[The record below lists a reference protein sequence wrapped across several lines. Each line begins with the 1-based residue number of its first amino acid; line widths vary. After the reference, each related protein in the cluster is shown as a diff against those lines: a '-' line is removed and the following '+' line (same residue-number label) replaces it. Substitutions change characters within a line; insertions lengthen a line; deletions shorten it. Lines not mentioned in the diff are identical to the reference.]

1 MNWNTLLP
9 PLLALA
15 ATAGGPIFMAMQLR
29 KARLI
34 EDTPTSRIRSA
45 PQGYVE
51 LSGFARELGARGLPL
66 LAPLTQKP
74 CVWFRY
80 RIEHYQHSG
89 KNSRWHTVESGNSE
103 QWFELDDDSGRCCVD
118 PCGADITPTIRE
130 CWKDSVRRTS
140 RPANHTSSLDAVF
153 GNIGAEWITF
163 GRSLFG
169 LGRGRFNFGGEY
181 RYTEWRIEP
190 GTWLYALGH
199 FETVHAPS
207 AAEREQAQTRTLLNQ
222 WKQNRDEL
230 LGRFDRNGDGEIDL
244 QEWEEARRAAA
255 RAAQSQVLKEMPA
268 AVISVLCRPPNRSQP
283 YLIATT
289 DPERL
294 ARRHRWQA
302 ALGLLVGMGG
312 AGLFALR
319 HFAA

>member
-1 MNWNTLLP
+1 MNWNVLLP

-15 ATAGGPIFMAMQLR
+15 ATAGGLIFMALQLR

-51 LSGFARELGARGLPL
+51 LSGFARDLGERGQPL

-80 RIEHYQHSG
+80 RIERYQRSG
-89 KNSRWHTVESGNSE
+89 KNSRWHTIESGSSE

-118 PCGADITPTIRE
+118 PRGADITPTIRE
-130 CWKDSVRRTS
+130 SWKDSARLTPNPS
-140 RPANHTSSLDAVF
+140 GHIAPLDVIL
-153 GNIGAEWITF
+153 GNISAN
-163 GRSLFG
+163 
-169 LGRGRFNFGGEY
+169 RFNLGNGFLNLGGGEY
-181 RYTEWRIEP
+181 RYTEWRIDT
-190 GTWLYALGH
+190 GCWLYALGH

-207 AAEREQAQTRTLLNQ
+207 TFEREQTQTRALLNQ

-230 LGRFDRNGDGEIDL
+230 LSRFDHNGDGEIDL
-244 QEWEEARRAAA
+244 QEWEEARQSAA
-255 RAAQSQVLKEMPA
+255 RAAQAQVLKQPPA
-268 AVISVLCRPPNRSQP
+268 AAISVLCRPPNRNQP

-302 ALGLLVGMGG
+302 AGGLLLGISGV
-312 AGLFALR
+312 GLFTLR
-319 HFAA
+319 HFAG